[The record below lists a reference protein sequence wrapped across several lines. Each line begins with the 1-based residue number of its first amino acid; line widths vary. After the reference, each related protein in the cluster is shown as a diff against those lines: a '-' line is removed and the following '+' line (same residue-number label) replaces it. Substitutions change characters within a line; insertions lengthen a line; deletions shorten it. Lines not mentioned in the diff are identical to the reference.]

1 MASLFSRA
9 CEYGLQATLLIA
21 SKEGRRVG
29 IREAA
34 AELAIPPHFL
44 AKILQSLSEQGV
56 LASYKGMRGG
66 YTLGRDAGS
75 IRLLDVVAAIDGLGF
90 FTTCIIGFPGCDSDR
105 PCPVHERWGGMREA
119 IHEML
124 SEDSISDL
132 LPLARTKILSLAARA
147 DHTMR
152 KAGTASGSSS
162 KTKSRRARTP

>member
-44 AKILQSLSEQGV
+44 AKILQALSEKGV

-66 YTLGRDAGS
+66 YTLARDAGG
-75 IRLLDVVAAIDGLGF
+75 IHLLDVVAAIDGLDF

-105 PCPVHERWGGMREA
+105 PCPVHERWGGMRAA
-119 IHEML
+119 IHTML
-124 SEDSISDL
+124 SEDSIADL
-132 LPLARTKILSLAARA
+132 LPLARTKILSLAAHA
-147 DHTMR
+147 EHAVR
-152 KAGTASGSSS
+152 KAGTASHMP
-162 KTKSRRARTP
+162 TEVQSRRKRTP